1 MSAHAYWGYIQ
12 FQGRPVTVFT
22 TVTGAA
28 SSGSVATIVR
38 LIWRLMTLT
47 GFTDADRWVG
57 DRDIPGPGNPP
68 QTGWQDVIRETGTMV
83 TPPPPRMTQR
93 TAPVVAAIIRTV

>member
-1 MSAHAYWGYIQ
+1 
-12 FQGRPVTVFT
+12 
-22 TVTGAA
+22 
-28 SSGSVATIVR
+28 
-38 LIWRLMTLT
+38 MTLT

-57 DRDIPGPGNPP
+57 DRDIPGTGNPP

-93 TAPVVAAIIRTV
+93 TAPAVAAIIRTV